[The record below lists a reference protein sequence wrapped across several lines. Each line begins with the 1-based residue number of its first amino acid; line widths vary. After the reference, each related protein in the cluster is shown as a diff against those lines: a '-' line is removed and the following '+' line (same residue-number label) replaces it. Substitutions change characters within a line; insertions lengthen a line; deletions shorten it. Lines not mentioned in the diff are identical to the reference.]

1 MTLKSLPDL
10 TILNQFFASEKWH
23 EGVWNNLGSILKT
36 TIEEIVMV
44 QKITPDDLPNSEL
57 KVDVL
62 LGTDS
67 SGSHKQFAGK
77 DIDIDSSNLEYGKKD
92 IICLNHLPTYFLAK

>member
-1 MTLKSLPDL
+1 MEELVL
-10 TILNQFFASEKWH
+10 T
-23 EGVWNNLGSILKT
+23 
-36 TIEEIVMV
+36 
-44 QKITPDDLPNSEL
+44 QKITPDDLPDSEL

-77 DIDIDSSNLEYGKKD
+77 DIDVDSRNLEYGKTLQEKPAFYLATLE
-92 IICLNHLPTYFLAK
+92 IIE

>member
-1 MTLKSLPDL
+1 M
-10 TILNQFFASEKWH
+10 
-23 EGVWNNLGSILKT
+23 
-36 TIEEIVMV
+36 EEIVTV
-44 QKITPDDLPNSEL
+44 QKIKPEDLPNSEL

-77 DIDIDSSNLEYGKKD
+77 DIEVDSRNLEYGKQLQKCMVD
-92 IICLNHLPTYFLAK
+92 CNQQIIISNYLL

>member
-1 MTLKSLPDL
+1 MT
-10 TILNQFFASEKWH
+10 
-23 EGVWNNLGSILKT
+23 
-36 TIEEIVMV
+36 
-44 QKITPDDLPNSEL
+44 QKITPDDLPDSEL

-77 DIDIDSSNLEYGKKD
+77 DIDVDSRNLEYGKTLQENQSVLSTLHIFQVIDLCINLFKSF
-92 IICLNHLPTYFLAK
+92 PQPAFYLAKVGNTGNN